1 MIAELFPIYYVSP
14 VFDTLI
20 SQIQSVLK
28 ERFSFHSLHTSD
40 LKKLNLSSPLI
51 VICGLPEFELLQT
64 RTDLSSNLA
73 CFLVL
78 EPGQEFQPQWSTL
91 PWLAEY
97 CQGLPEPE
105 RLVFILNRLFSHNLT
120 RQETARLTEQID
132 KQHHRLQD
140 LNEIGL
146 ALSTERNLDILMDKI
161 LKSSMEITASDS
173 GSLYLIETRAGVE
186 ENDLNPFENKGLRFK
201 WARNMSLKIDFSEF
215 SMDINEKSIAGYVA
229 LSGKALNIPNVYTL
243 DDNYPFNFNQSFD
256 KNTGYHSQSMLTVP
270 MHNPKGE
277 VIGILQM
284 INKKQHWEKPLDLD
298 NKEKLHHEL
307 LIFASE
313 DESLLSSLASQAAVA
328 IENARLYEAIQSL
341 FEGFIRASVQ
351 AIESRDP
358 TTSGH
363 SERVAVLT
371 VGLAEKLDQVDH
383 GPYQG
388 VRFSRQELKE
398 IQYASLLHD
407 FGKIGVR
414 EHVLVKAE
422 KLYPNELDSI
432 KHRFELIRK
441 GLENEHNLRKL
452 QYLLE
457 LDKDK
462 ALKLFPSLEAEF
474 YTRFQDLEADFQLI
488 LQTNRPTVLA
498 QEASQRLQE
507 IQQKIFNFH
516 EQELPLLTPF
526 ELSRLSI
533 ARGSL
538 DQEERLEIES
548 HVTHTFEFLSQIP
561 WTSEL
566 KNVPQIAY
574 AHHEK
579 LNSKGYPRGLS
590 AAEIPVQAKIMT
602 ISDIYDA
609 LTASD
614 RPYKKA
620 MPISKALDILGFE
633 VKDGMLDSDLYKIFV
648 DSKVY
653 ELIHR
658 ENQNA

>member
-1 MIAELFPIYYVSP
+1 MAAELFPVYYISP

-20 SQIQSVLK
+20 SQVKSVLEK
-28 ERFSFHSLHTSD
+28 RFSFIALHTLD
-40 LKKLNLSSPLI
+40 LNKHDFTPPQILLCGIPEFEILQ
-51 VICGLPEFELLQT
+51 GLPEISPAVATVLQ
-64 RTDLSSNLA
+64 
-73 CFLVL
+73 L
-78 EPGQEFQPQWSTL
+78 EPEQTFQAEWQSL

-97 CQGLPEPE
+97 TRETMSPE
-105 RLVFILNRLFSHNLT
+105 RLTFILNRLYSISLT
-120 RQETARLTEQID
+120 QHEMIRLSEQID

-146 ALSTERNLDILMDKI
+146 ALSTERNLDTLMDKI

-173 GSLYLIETRAGVE
+173 GSLYLVETRPGVE
-186 ENDLNPFENKGLRFK
+186 EDSQNPFANKGLRFK
-201 WARNMSLKIDFSEF
+201 WARNMSLKVDFSEF

-229 LSGKALNIPNVYTL
+229 LSGKSLNIPNVYQL
-243 DDNYPFNFNQSFD
+243 DENYPFNFNQSYD

-284 INKKQHWEKPLDLD
+284 INKKRHWQNALELKDKD
-298 NKEKLHHEL
+298 SLHRE
-307 LIFASE
+307 IQTFASE

-371 VGLAEKLDQVDH
+371 VGLAEKLDRVSD
-383 GPYQG
+383 GPYKNI
-388 VRFSRQELKE
+388 RFNRQELKE

-414 EHVLVKAE
+414 ENVLVKAE
-422 KLYPNELDSI
+422 KLYPNELESI
-432 KHRFELIRK
+432 KHRFEMIRK
-441 GLENEHNLRKL
+441 GLENEYNLRKL

-462 ALKLFPSLEAEF
+462 ALQLFPSLEAEF
-474 YTRFQDLEADFQLI
+474 YQRYQDLENDFQLI
-488 LQTNRPTVLA
+488 LQTNKPTVLA
-498 QEASQRLQE
+498 QETSQKLQE
-507 IQQKIFNFH
+507 IQQKIFTFH
-516 EQELPLLTPF
+516 EKELPLLTPF

-533 ARGSL
+533 VKGSL

-579 LNSKGYPRGLS
+579 LNSRGYPRGLS
-590 AAEIPVQAKIMT
+590 AEEIPVQSKMMT

-620 MPISKALDILGFE
+620 LPISKALDILGFE
-633 VKDGMLDSDLYKIFV
+633 VKDGMLDSELYKIFV
-648 DSKVY
+648 ESKVY
-653 ELIHR
+653 ELIHK
-658 ENQNA
+658 ES

>member
-1 MIAELFPIYYVSP
+1 
-14 VFDTLI
+14 
-20 SQIQSVLK
+20 
-28 ERFSFHSLHTSD
+28 
-40 LKKLNLSSPLI
+40 
-51 VICGLPEFELLQT
+51 
-64 RTDLSSNLA
+64 
-73 CFLVL
+73 
-78 EPGQEFQPQWSTL
+78 
-91 PWLAEY
+91 
-97 CQGLPEPE
+97 
-105 RLVFILNRLFSHNLT
+105 
-120 RQETARLTEQID
+120 
-132 KQHHRLQD
+132 
-140 LNEIGL
+140 
-146 ALSTERNLDILMDKI
+146 
-161 LKSSMEITASDS
+161 
-173 GSLYLIETRAGVE
+173 
-186 ENDLNPFENKGLRFK
+186 
-201 WARNMSLKIDFSEF
+201 
-215 SMDINEKSIAGYVA
+215 
-229 LSGKALNIPNVYTL
+229 
-243 DDNYPFNFNQSFD
+243 
-256 KNTGYHSQSMLTVP
+256 MLTVP

-277 VIGILQM
+277 IIGILQM
-284 INKKQHWEKPLDLD
+284 INKKQHWQNALELKDKD
-298 NKEKLHHEL
+298 SLHRE
-307 LIFASE
+307 IQTFASE

-371 VGLAEKLDQVDH
+371 VGLAEKLDKVTE
-383 GPYQG
+383 GPYQR

-414 EHVLVKAE
+414 ENVLVKAE
-422 KLYPNELDSI
+422 KLYPDELETI
-432 KHRFELIRK
+432 KHRFDMIRK
-441 GLENEHNLRKL
+441 GLENEYNLRKL

-457 LDKDK
+457 LDKAK
-462 ALKLFPSLEAEF
+462 ALQLFPSLEAEF
-474 YTRFQDLEADFQLI
+474 YQRYADLEADFQLI

-498 QEASQRLQE
+498 QETSQKLQE
-507 IQQKIFNFH
+507 IQQRIFTFN
-516 EQELPLLTPF
+516 EKELPLLTPF

-533 ARGSL
+533 VKGSL

-579 LNSKGYPRGLS
+579 LNSRGYPRGLN
-590 AAEIPVQAKIMT
+590 AEEIPVQSKMMT

-620 MPISKALDILGFE
+620 LPISKALDILGFE
-633 VKDGMLDSDLYKIFV
+633 VKDGMLDAELYKIFV
-648 DSKVY
+648 ESKVY
-653 ELIHR
+653 ELIHK
-658 ENQNA
+658 EG

>member
-1 MIAELFPIYYVSP
+1 MPAELFPVYYISPIFDSFVSHIES
-14 VFDTLI
+14 L
-20 SQIQSVLK
+20 LG
-28 ERFSFHSLHTSD
+28 ERFAFYSVHTSD
-40 LKKLNLSSPLI
+40 ISSLDLSSPRILM
-51 VICGLPEFELLQT
+51 CGLPEFKLLEKRPAVELSA
-64 RTDLSSNLA
+64 LSCIL
-73 CFLVL
+73 CL
-78 EPGQEFQPQWSTL
+78 EHAQQFDVAWTGL

-97 CQGLPEPE
+97 CVGPPEPE
-105 RLVFILNRLFSHNLT
+105 RLAFLLNRLYSLSLT
-120 RQETARLTEQID
+120 QAEMHRLSAQLA
-132 KQHHRLQD
+132 QQRHRLQD
-140 LNEIGL
+140 LNEIGV
-146 ALSTERNLDILMDKI
+146 ALSTERNLDTLMDKI

-186 ENDLNPFENKGLRFK
+186 EDPKNPFANKGLRFK
-201 WARNMSLKIDFSEF
+201 WTRNMSLKLDFSEF

-229 LSGKALNIPNVYTL
+229 LSGEPLNIPNVYTL
-243 DDNYPFNFNQSFD
+243 NQNYPFNFNQSFD
-256 KNTGYHSQSMLTVP
+256 QNTGYHSQSMLTVP
-270 MHNPKGE
+270 MRNPKGE

-284 INKKQHWEKPLDLD
+284 LNKKRDWSAPLDLTSPQALQAD
-298 NKEKLHHEL
+298 ILV
-307 LIFASE
+307 FGAE

-328 IENARLYEAIQSL
+328 IENARLYAAIQSL

-371 VGLAEKLDQVDH
+371 VGLAEKLDRVDQ
-383 GPYQG
+383 GPYQN

-414 EHVLVKAE
+414 ENVLVKAE
-422 KLYPNELDSI
+422 KLYPDELSAI
-432 KHRFELIRK
+432 QHRFELIRK
-441 GLENEHNLRKL
+441 GLENDYNLRKL

-457 LDKDK
+457 MEKDK
-462 ALKLFPSLEAEF
+462 ALQFFPELEEEYFRRLQKLE
-474 YTRFQDLEADFQLI
+474 DNFQLI

-507 IQQKIFNFH
+507 IQHEVFSFN
-516 EQELPLLTPF
+516 QQDYPLLTPF

-533 ARGSL
+533 VKGSL
-538 DQEERLEIES
+538 DQDERLEIES

-561 WTSEL
+561 WTTEL

-579 LNSKGYPRGLS
+579 LNGRGYPRSLN
-590 AAEIPVQAKIMT
+590 AEEIPVQSKMMT

-620 MPISKALDILGFE
+620 LPISKALDILGFE
-633 VKDGMLDSDLYKIFV
+633 VKDGMLDAELYKIFV

-653 ELIHR
+653 ELIHHS
-658 ENQNA
+658 A

>member
-1 MIAELFPIYYVSP
+1 MAAEFFPIYYISP
-14 VFDTLI
+14 IFDTLI
-20 SQIQSVLK
+20 SQVKPVLQ
-28 ERFSFHSLHTSD
+28 ERFTFQALHTPDMEKADFSHPQI
-40 LKKLNLSSPLI
+40 LL
-51 VICGLPEFELLQT
+51 CGLPEFEILQK
-64 RTDLSSNLA
+64 RTDLSPTLSTILH
-73 CFLVL
+73 L
-78 EPGQEFQPQWSTL
+78 ESDQSFQSTWSSL

-97 CQGLPEPE
+97 LQEKITPE
-105 RLVFILNRLFSHNLT
+105 RLTFIFNRLYSISLT
-120 RQETARLTEQID
+120 QQEMVRLSEQID

-146 ALSTERNLDILMDKI
+146 ALSTERNLDTLMDKI

-173 GSLYLIETRAGVE
+173 GSLYLVETRPGVE
-186 ENDLNPFENKGLRFK
+186 EDTQNPFANKGLRFK
-201 WARNMSLKIDFSEF
+201 WARNMSLKVDFSEF

-229 LSGKALNIPNVYTL
+229 LSGKSLNIPNVYTL
-243 DDNYPFNFNQSFD
+243 DENYPFNFNQSYD

-277 VIGILQM
+277 IIGILQM
-284 INKKQHWEKPLDLD
+284 INKKQHWQNALELN
-298 NKEKLHHEL
+298 NKDSLHRE
-307 LIFASE
+307 IQTFAAE

-371 VGLAEKLDQVDH
+371 VGLAEKLDRVTE

-388 VRFSRQELKE
+388 VRFNRQELKE

-414 EHVLVKAE
+414 ENVLVKAE
-422 KLYPNELDSI
+422 KLYPDELETI
-432 KHRFELIRK
+432 KHRFDMIRK
-441 GLENEHNLRKL
+441 GLENEYNLRKL

-457 LDKDK
+457 LDKAK
-462 ALKLFPSLEAEF
+462 ALQLFPALEAEF
-474 YTRFQDLEADFQLI
+474 YQRYQDLEADFQLI

-498 QEASQRLQE
+498 QETSQKLQE
-507 IQQKIFNFH
+507 IQQRIFTFN
-516 EQELPLLTPF
+516 EKELPLLTPF

-533 ARGSL
+533 VKGSL
-538 DQEERLEIES
+538 DQDERLEIES

-561 WTSEL
+561 WTNEL

-579 LNSKGYPRGLS
+579 LNSRGYPRGLR
-590 AAEIPVQAKIMT
+590 AEEIPVQSKMMT

-620 MPISKALDILGFE
+620 LPISKALDILGFE
-633 VKDGMLDSDLYKIFV
+633 VKDGMLDAELYKIFV
-648 DSKVY
+648 ESKVY
-653 ELIHR
+653 ELIHK
-658 ENQNA
+658 ES